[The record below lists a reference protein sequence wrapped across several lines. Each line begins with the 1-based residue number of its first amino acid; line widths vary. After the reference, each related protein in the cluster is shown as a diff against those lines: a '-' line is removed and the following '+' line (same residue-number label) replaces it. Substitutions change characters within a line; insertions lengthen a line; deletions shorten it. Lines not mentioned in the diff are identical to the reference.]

1 MDEPFHTAWEFIKS
15 RRKRERGI
23 DGLEYDTVV
32 PSEEMDDQT
41 WDEWSEGELE
51 GRFDEEEDKD
61 TDEPMGA
68 SAFAGL
74 TPEQIAAH
82 NLKLDSLI
90 PKKEEPDEMPEERS
104 ITAEELNRLM
114 GLD

>member
-1 MDEPFHTAWEFIKS
+1 M
-15 RRKRERGI
+15 
-23 DGLEYDTVV
+23 
-32 PSEEMDDQT
+32 
-41 WDEWSEGELE
+41 E

-61 TDEPMGA
+61 TDEPMGS

-90 PKKEEPDEMPEERS
+90 PKK
-104 ITAEELNRLM
+104 
-114 GLD
+114 

>member
-1 MDEPFHTAWEFIKS
+1 MRSKE
-15 RRKRERGI
+15 
-23 DGLEYDTVV
+23 L
-32 PSEEMDDQT
+32 DDQT
-41 WDEWSEGELE
+41 WEDWSESELE
-51 GRFDEEEDKD
+51 GRFDEEEDRD
-61 TDEPMGA
+61 TDESVGS

-90 PKKEEPDEMPEERS
+90 PKKEEPDEMPEESS